1 MKLDDI
7 DKKILDILQTDANI
21 TNAQLASQL
30 GISPPGMLER
40 VKRLENSGV
49 IKRYVAIVDPEK
61 LNKGT
66 LAFIQV
72 SLSIH
77 QLASIEGFRES
88 IKELEEVLECY
99 HVAGEEDF
107 MLKVA
112 VKDIQEYEKFVL
124 YKLTPIKGISKINT
138 KFVLSTFKYDTRIHI
153 VANDSDNDK

>member
-1 MKLDDI
+1 MKLDEI
-7 DKKILDILQTDANI
+7 DRKILDILQTDANI

-72 SLSIH
+72 SLTVH

-88 IKELEEVLECY
+88 INNLEEVLECY

-107 MLKVA
+107 MLKIA
-112 VKDIQEYEKFVL
+112 VKDIQEYERFVL

-138 KFVLSTFKYDTRIHI
+138 KFVLSTFKYNTRIHI
-153 VANDSDNDK
+153 NTDTNSTD